1 MIELI
6 IACVAVAAGVCAGY
20 EMMWGARSFSHPEE
34 AAEHMGTADNVFGGL
49 VVLVVVGLLMAV
61 ILL

>member
-6 IACVAVAAGVCAGY
+6 ITCIAVAAAVCAGY
-20 EMMWGARSFSHPEE
+20 EMMWGARSFNHPEE
-34 AAEHMGTADNVFGGL
+34 AAEQLGTANNVMGLL
-49 VVLVVVGLLMAV
+49 VVLVVVGLLLTV

>member
-6 IACVAVAAGVCAGY
+6 IACVAFAAGVCAGY

-49 VVLVVVGLLMAV
+49 LSNQC
-61 ILL
+61 